1 MATIPVTKQYSNGTL
16 QTGGAFDEVTYN
28 PSTWGSLLFDGSTG
42 YLEYSA
48 LSPNYYSLSP
58 VYGINGLFTLEFWV
72 YYTGSYASTQTM
84 ISSWAAYSTSDSDY
98 HFDINTSGYL
108 SFTYNTSLSTGTL
121 TGTSKKVPINQW
133 AHIAIT
139 RDASNVVRM
148 FVNGVADATTATIT
162 GGFYSNYY
170 PMVGANDN
178 SPSGVSYAA
187 NQFFSGYMTNLRAT
201 LYSALYTSNFTPPT
215 APLSAAANQQNII
228 MFMSMNNNADAF
240 IDPFTQT
247 IGGTIYIT
255 GTVTQSSQTPFNPSG
270 YYSNKFDGST
280 GYLSLAANSAF
291 NFGTNNFTVESW
303 VYPTSFGT
311 YNIFWD
317 QWQGS
322 GGSFTTGQWQ
332 IGTSSASGNVFFIC
346 ATSSSASTL
355 LTSNT
360 GLTLNT
366 WNHVAVTRNSGT
378 VTIYVNGNSKGATS
392 FSSAV
397 GLSSYAPNIGRQQ
410 NGNADYFSGYLSNLR
425 VSNAAVY
432 TTTFTPQTTA
442 LTTSNSTVLLTSQSN
457 QFIDVS
463 TNGFTLTPSGNV
475 SVSNNQPFTLN
486 LSNSGLSLSKVNT
499 NGTFQI
505 SGVIDEHTSI
515 TGAVSKS
522 YSNGNLG
529 ISGSFDEVTNNP
541 NAFGSLKLT
550 GNNSYLSVAANS
562 SLVFGSNPFT
572 IEAWVY
578 PTLATTGWS
587 IYDQRATF
595 GTLNGIYF
603 QLDATSNVAFRT
615 NNNTLYTGNL
625 VATLNTW
632 THVALTKNS
641 SNVINVWVNGQ
652 QSTATLTYNT
662 ALSDNSGIYI
672 GRTTDNNAAYA
683 ANGYISNLR
692 VINGNAIYT
701 TAFTPPTSPPTALA
715 NTVLL
720 LNTPNS
726 PTGYTDFSNNNF
738 TVTKTAN
745 VTLSNNSPVY
755 PPGYY
760 SYYFNGNSVIETSST
775 NNSNLVFGTSNYTI
789 DFWFWPIANSTAQ
802 QVLWYNST
810 SAAASPAAGDLKIA
824 WGGTGAANSTI
835 QLIGGSAGAT
845 VLTSYNVNNTN
856 NWNHFAFVRNGTG
869 NNNTSMYLNGL
880 LIVNSSIA
888 DNNNYSKGYFTLG
901 GARTSAFLTG
911 YISNFRIVNGIALYT
926 TNNFITPT
934 TPSLPVSNTVI
945 LTAQSN
951 KLLDNGPGALGWTVF
966 RQFNFV
972 SNNNPLTASLVGY
985 KAFSLPYA
993 NGNYSFVTNTL
1004 S

>member
-162 GGFYSNYY
+162 GGFYSNYW
-170 PMVGANDN
+170 PKIGANDN
-178 SPSGVSYAA
+178 TSGTDAA
-187 NQFFSGYMTNLRAT
+187 NQFFSGYITNLRAT

-457 QFIDVS
+457 RFIDVS

-486 LSNSGLSLSKVNT
+486 LSNSGLSLSKVNY
-499 NGTFQI
+499 NGTLQT
-505 SGVIDEHTSI
+505 SGAIDEHTSI
-515 TGAVSKS
+515 TGAVSKL

-541 NAFGSLKLT
+541 KSFGSLKLT

-562 SLVFGSNPFT
+562 SLAFGSNPFT
-572 IEAWVY
+572 IEAWIF
-578 PTLATTGWS
+578 PLLATTGWS
-587 IYDQRATF
+587 IYDQRATAATT
-595 GTLNGIYF
+595 GGIYF
-603 QLDATSNVAFRT
+603 QLDATSNVAFKT

-701 TAFTPPTSPPTALA
+701 TAFAPPTSPPIPVS

-745 VTLSNNSPVY
+745 VTLSNNSPLY

-760 SYYFNGNSVIETSST
+760 SYYFNGNSIIETSST

-789 DFWFWPIANSTAQ
+789 DFWFNPISNGTVTQ
-802 QVLWYNST
+802 TVWYNSNT
-810 SAAASPAAGDLKIA
+810 AAASPASGDLKLT
-824 WGGTGAANSTI
+824 WGGGSGANSI
-835 QLIGGSAGAT
+835 LQLLGGSAGT
-845 VLTSYNVNNTN
+845 TSLVGWAGFVTFSGTN
-856 NWNHFAFVRNGTG
+856 WIHIAIVRNGSG
-869 NNNTSMYLNGL
+869 ANNTSIYINGILN
-880 LIVNSSIA
+880 NSVT
-888 DNNNYSKGYFTLG
+888 DTTNYTKGYFTLG
-901 GARTSAFLTG
+901 GARTGTSAYFTG
-911 YISNFRIVNGIALYT
+911 YISNFRIVNGIAVY
-926 TNNFITPT
+926 TNNFVTPT
-934 TPSLPVSNTVI
+934 SPTLPVSNTVI

-951 KLLDNGPGALGWTVF
+951 RLLDNGPGALGWTVT
-966 RQFNFV
+966 RQFTPS
-972 SNNNPLTASLVGY
+972 SNNTP
-985 KAFSLPYA
+985 FSS
-993 NGNYSFVTNTL
+993 YSFVTNTL

>member
-1 MATIPVTKQYSNGTL
+1 MVIIPVTKQYSNGTL
-16 QTGGAFDEVTYN
+16 QTSGAFDEVSLN
-28 PSTWGSLLFDGSTG
+28 PSTWGSLFFDGSTG
-42 YLEYSA
+42 YLEYYNLSNQGVFC
-48 LSPNYYSLSP
+48 LSPSTAPN
-58 VYGINGLFTLEFWV
+58 VTFTLELWI
-72 YYTGSYASTQTM
+72 YYTGSYASTQTI
-84 ISSWAAYSTSDSDY
+84 ISSWDEYNPSSSDY
-98 HFDINTSGYL
+98 HVDINTSGYL
-108 SFTYNTSLSTGTL
+108 SFTYNTSAGGPVTL
-121 TGTSKKVPINQW
+121 TGTSQKVPINQW

-139 RDASNVVRM
+139 RDSLNTVRM
-148 FVNGVADATTATIT
+148 FVNGVADATTTTINGYFLGYT
-162 GGFYSNYY
+162 Y
-170 PMVGANDN
+170 PKIGANDN
-178 SPSGVSYAA
+178 SSGTDAA
-187 NQFFSGYMTNLRAT
+187 NQFFSGYITNLRAICGA
-201 LYSALYTSNFTPPT
+201 ALYTSNFTPPT
-215 APLSAAANQQNII
+215 APFQLTLSTPFSYYP
-228 MFMSMNNNADAF
+228 MFMNMSYNATAF
-240 IDPFTQT
+240 IDTFNPAYPFTSH
-247 IGGTIYIT
+247 GLN
-255 GTVTQSSQTPFNPSG
+255 GTVTSTPQNPFNPSG

-280 GYLSLAANSAF
+280 GYLSLAANSAYSF
-291 NFGTNNFTVESW
+291 SNGNFTVESW

-317 QWQGS
+317 QWKGS
-322 GGSFTTGQWQ
+322 SGSFTTGQWQ
-332 IGTSSASGNVFFIC
+332 IGTSSSSGNVFFIC
-346 ATSSSASTL
+346 ATGSSSSTL

-378 VTIYVNGNSKGATS
+378 VTIYVNGNSTGATS

-425 VSNAAVY
+425 VSNAAIY

-442 LTTSNSTVLLTSQSN
+442 LTASNSTVLLTTQYN
-457 QFIDVS
+457 RFIDVS

-475 SVSNNQPFTLN
+475 SVSNNQPFTL
-486 LSNSGLSLSKVNT
+486 SGLNVSKIIS
-499 NGTFQI
+499 NGTFQTG
-505 SGVIDEHTSI
+505 GVIDEHTTI

-522 YSNGNLG
+522 YSNGSLG

-562 SLVFGSNPFT
+562 SLAFGSNPFT

-587 IYDQRATF
+587 IYDQRASAT
-595 GTLNGIYF
+595 TNNGIYF
-603 QLDATSNVAFRT
+603 QLDNQSNVAFRT

-625 VATLNTW
+625 VATLNVW

-652 QSTATLTYNT
+652 QSNATLTYNT

-701 TAFTPPTSPPTALA
+701 TAFTPPTSPPIQVS

-745 VTLSNNSPVY
+745 VTLSNNTPLL

-760 SYYFNGNSVIETSST
+760 SYYFNGNSVIETSPT
-775 NNSNLVFGTSNYTI
+775 NNSNLVFGTGNYTI
-789 DFWFWPIANSTAQ
+789 DFWFNPISNGTVQ
-802 QVLWYNST
+802 QVVWYNST
-810 SAAASPAAGDLKIA
+810 TAAASPAGGDLKIT
-824 WGGTGAANSTI
+824 WGGPSGANSYL
-835 QLIGGSAGAT
+835 QLLGGSSG
-845 VLTSYNVNNTN
+845 TSQLVYWAPLGTFSGTN
-856 NWNHFAFVRNGTG
+856 WYHIAIVRNGNITAL
-869 NNNTSMYLNGL
+869 YVNGIL
-880 LIVNSSIA
+880 TNQISNDYS
-888 DNNNYSKGYFTLG
+888 NYNKGYFSLG
-901 GARTSAFLTG
+901 GARTGTSAYFTG

-926 TNNFITPT
+926 AVSGFIPPT
-934 TPSLPVSNTVI
+934 TPTLPVSNTVI

-951 KLLDNGPGALGWTVF
+951 KLLDNGPGALGWSVT
-966 RQFNFV
+966 RQFTSS
-972 SNNNPLTASLVGY
+972 SNNP
-985 KAFSLPYA
+985 FA
-993 NGNYSFVTNTL
+993 NNILSNYSFVTNNL